1 MEADLQAC
9 LTFHLIGRTPGADL
23 PAIDALDL
31 RPALLAGY
39 RDLTA
44 LRYDF
49 PVVLAQSGNDTVF
62 VHSLSGL
69 IDDLLRDIASG
80 EAADRVTRH
89 VLRLERQMRT
99 LVAQGEGGLLSDLW
113 NTAAGRLGVRSDDR
127 LRDSLDRA
135 RAALRID
142 GEVVDCDAALASR
155 LLTHAWTTAQRQKA
169 RRFHDRVHAL
179 IVRLSELL
187 RADVAR
193 SNEGRSPQ
201 NLRASVGS
209 AHQDVFDFDVMSR
222 VLATIA
228 PGPAPPDRSKRIGA
242 IIATLESQRFYPA
255 ADHLDARG
263 DAREP
268 YTFVFESCVAALTA
282 YRERLPAVVEMA
294 KAIALAELEIDG
306 TVTDSARLGLVEA
319 LDADDVGLQ
328 DSTLFPDYLVLLRGD
343 DMDPV
348 EQTTTVEVLEA
359 GLPMKVL
366 VQIDDLYDGRSAGH
380 LGDGARGRRLATV
393 AMGLNDVYVLQ
404 SSASQLFQSRDRI
417 MRGIAGSAPALFSVF
432 SGAVGASTDLPPY
445 LVAAAAMESRAFPAF
460 VYDPTA
466 GPDWASR
473 LDVRAN
479 PQANADWPVRRLT
492 YEDSS
497 HQRITEDVA
506 FTLVDFLSCDRRYG
520 RHLAGAPHDAGT
532 GDLVPVSEWLAT
544 EPATMPTSI
553 PAVWMADRDNVLHR
567 VVVDAKLVRDA
578 RRCREAWHSLQEL
591 GGIHNSHAERLLA
604 RERQA
609 RQDTDARE
617 QRDRENRTQAAGTP
631 SELVPAAATAG
642 TSAPAPAAV
651 PNQEEA
657 RSSDEP
663 YIETPRCST
672 CNECLQINGRL
683 FAYNDNKQA
692 YIADP
697 SAGTYRQLV
706 EAAESCQ
713 VSIIHPGKPRDPSEP
728 GLEELLLRAGPF
740 L

>member
-1 MEADLQAC
+1 MDAGLQAC
-9 LTFHLIGRTPGADL
+9 LTFHLMGRTPGADL

-49 PVVLAQSGNDTVF
+49 PVVLVQSGNDTVF

-80 EAADRVTRH
+80 EAGERVTRH
-89 VLRLERQMRT
+89 VLRLERQIRT
-99 LVAQGEGGLLSDLW
+99 LVAQGEAGLLSDLW
-113 NTAAGRLGVRSDDR
+113 STAAGRLGARSDDQ

-155 LLTHAWTTAQRQKA
+155 LLTHAWKTTQQQKA
-169 RRFHDRVHAL
+169 RRFHDKVNAV
-179 IVRLSELL
+179 IVQLSELL
-187 RADVAR
+187 RADAAR

-201 NLRASVGS
+201 NLRASVGP
-209 AHQDVFDFDVMSR
+209 AHQDVFDFDAMSR
-222 VLATIA
+222 LLATIA

-242 IIATLESQRFYPA
+242 LIATLESQRFYPA
-255 ADHLDARG
+255 ADRLDAR
-263 DAREP
+263 DARVP
-268 YTFVFESCVAALTA
+268 YTFVFESCSAALAA
-282 YRERLPAVVEMA
+282 YRERLPAVMEMA
-294 KAIALAELEIDG
+294 KAIALAELEIGG
-306 TVTDSARLGLVEA
+306 TIADSARLGLVDA
-319 LDADDVGLQ
+319 LDADDVGQQ
-328 DSTLFPDYLVLLRGD
+328 DLTLFPDYLVLLRGD

-348 EQTTTVEVLEA
+348 EQTTTIEVLGA

-366 VQIDDLYDGRSAGH
+366 VQTDDLYDGRSAGH
-380 LGDGARGRRLATV
+380 LGDGARGRRLATI

-404 SSASQLFQSRDRI
+404 SSASQLFQFRERI
-417 MRGIAGSAPALFSVF
+417 MRGISGPGSALFSVF

-473 LDVRAN
+473 LDVQAN

-492 YEDSS
+492 YEDTS
-497 HQRITEDVA
+497 HQRIAEDVA

-520 RHLAGAPHDAGT
+520 RHLAGAPLEPGT
-532 GDLVPVSEWLAT
+532 GGLVPVSEWLAV
-544 EPATMPTSI
+544 EPAEMPTSI

-567 VVVDAKLVRDA
+567 VVVDAKLVRAA

-591 GGIHNSHAERLLA
+591 GGIHNSHAQRLLA

-609 RQDTDARE
+609 RQDDDARE
-617 QRDRENRTQAAGTP
+617 RRDRATHAHQAVGAT
-631 SELVPAAATAG
+631 SESVPGAAPAE

-651 PNQEEA
+651 SNQEEA
-657 RSSDEP
+657 RSPDEP

-672 CNECLQINGRL
+672 CNECIQINGRM
-683 FAYNDNKQA
+683 FAYNVNKQA

-713 VSIIHPGKPRDPSEP
+713 VSVIHPGKPRDPSEP

-740 L
+740 Q